1 MIRYLLP
8 AIALVLFF
16 LEPVFGLFSPLH
28 LDGVYYYIVP
38 RFLLMYLIFV
48 TVYYDAKH
56 AMAYGLLFGLLY
68 DVFFIDIIGLYSF
81 LYPLMCLIAGYIV
94 KSVQRNLFVATLLT
108 LFLTALFE
116 FILFGFFS
124 AISLVSMPVDIF
136 LTSRLV
142 PTMIANSLFLV
153 MLGWA
158 FKSVIDARLIEREN
172 SKAKR

>member
-8 AIALVLFF
+8 ALALALFF
-16 LEPVFGLFSPLH
+16 LEPVFGLFSPLQ

-48 TVYYDAKH
+48 TVYYDAKR
-56 AMAYGLLFGLLY
+56 AMIYGLFFGLLY

-81 LYPLMCLIAGYIV
+81 LYPLMCLIASYIV
-94 KSVQRNLFVATLLT
+94 KSVQRNLVVATLLT
-108 LFLTALFE
+108 LVLTALFE
-116 FILFGFFS
+116 FMLYLFFS
-124 AISLVSMPVDIF
+124 AISLATLPAEAFFI
-136 LTSRLV
+136 SRLL

-158 FKSVIDARLIEREN
+158 FKLIIDARLIEREN
-172 SKAKR
+172 SKA

>member
-8 AIALVLFF
+8 ALALALFF
-16 LEPVFGLFSPLH
+16 LEPVFGLFSPLQ

-48 TVYYDAKH
+48 TVYYDAKR
-56 AMAYGLLFGLLY
+56 AMIYGLFFGLLY

-81 LYPLMCLIAGYIV
+81 LYPLMCLIASYIV
-94 KSVQRNLFVATLLT
+94 KSVQRNLVVATLLT
-108 LFLTALFE
+108 LVLTALFE
-116 FILFGFFS
+116 FMLYLFFS
-124 AISLVSMPVDIF
+124 AISLAALPAEAFFI
-136 LTSRLV
+136 SRLL

-158 FKSVIDARLIEREN
+158 FKLIIDARLIEREN
-172 SKAKR
+172 SKA